1 MFMLDLS
8 TPDSQIYQSADLFS
22 YTQMNSKETFS
33 YIFFDNIDYITK
45 LYNDGRMRD
54 VTYRNIL
61 DTTLCHSIY
70 LGFDTFECP
79 DCGMETTIPHTCK
92 SRFCSKCA
100 AKTAKQRSISISAMT
115 FSCKHRHVVFT
126 IAEEL
131 RDFFIRN
138 RSLLNLLFIASRNTL
153 SALANDAKYRKNK
166 RRNKPINSSKS
177 PYLYK
182 DTSDNII
189 FGAISTLHTFGR
201 PLEFNPHIHML
212 VCEESLD
219 LKTNQIKDFSYMNFT
234 KLRKTWMFQ
243 ILNLL
248 EERLHLDRKFM
259 RLKNK
264 LYRKYTKGFYVY
276 AKQPNKNQNDEDVD
290 DVVAYITRYTNR
302 PVMAES
308 RIVEYNNK
316 TKMIHW
322 FYNRHEDDERVDVTE
337 RVEKFIQ
344 RVIRHCPDDNF
355 KMTRYYGFY
364 SNRSEKH
371 YNRMA
376 ELLAHKKKKKTIY
389 KKERQAIAK
398 RNIQK
403 THFRYF
409 MIQSFQR
416 DPLKC
421 RCGSFMQ
428 YLETY
433 NPFEGGKKN
442 DIPYKE
448 KCIYKSKYL
457 RSQTI
462 KPGGSR

>member
-1 MFMLDLS
+1 MIDRAIPNS
-8 TPDSQIYQSADLFS
+8 EIYESADLTS
-22 YTQMNSKETFS
+22 YVKKNSKETFS

-54 VTYRNIL
+54 VTYKNVL
-61 DTTLCHSIY
+61 NTALCGSIY
-70 LGFDTFECP
+70 LGFDTYECP

-100 AKTAKQRSISISAMT
+100 AKTAKQRSIAVSAMT

-131 RDFFIRN
+131 RYFFERDH
-138 RSLLNLLFIASRNTL
+138 SLLDLLFIASRNTI
-153 SALANDAKYRKNK
+153 SALANDDKYRKNK
-166 RRNKPINSSKS
+166 RKKKTSRTSKS

-182 DTSDNII
+182 DTTNNVV

-201 PLEFNPHIHML
+201 SLDFNFHIHML
-212 VCEESLD
+212 VCEKTLN
-219 LKTNQIKDFSYMNFT
+219 LKTNDIKDFSYMNFA

-243 ILNLL
+243 ILKLM
-248 EERLHLDRKFM
+248 EEKLHSNKKFM
-259 RLKNK
+259 RIKNK
-264 LYRKYTKGFYVY
+264 LYSTCKDGFYVY
-276 AKQPNKNQNDEDVD
+276 AKEPKKDQDDEDID

-308 RIVEYNNK
+308 RIVEYNDK

-322 FYNRHEDDERVDVTE
+322 FYNRHEDDERIDVNE
-337 RVEKFIQ
+337 RVESFIQ
-344 RVIRHCPDDNF
+344 RIIRHCPDDNF
-355 KMTRYYGFY
+355 RMTRYYGFY
-364 SNRSEKH
+364 SNKSVKH

-376 ELLAHKKKKKTIY
+376 ELIAHRQKKEVVY
-389 KKERQAIAK
+389 KKERQAMIK
-398 RNIQK
+398 RENQK
-403 THFRYF
+403 THYRYF

-421 RCGSFMQ
+421 KCGGFVIHA
-428 YLETY
+428 ETY
-433 NPFEGGKKN
+433 NPFEGGIKN
-442 DIPYKE
+442 DIPYKQ

-457 RSQTI
+457 KSRTFNARRS
-462 KPGGSR
+462 